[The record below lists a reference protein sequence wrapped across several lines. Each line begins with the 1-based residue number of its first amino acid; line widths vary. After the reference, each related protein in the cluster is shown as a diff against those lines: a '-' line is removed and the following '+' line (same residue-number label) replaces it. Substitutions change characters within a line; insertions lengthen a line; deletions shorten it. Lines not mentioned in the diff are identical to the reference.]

1 METFNSLSEIIQ
13 NQVKLIAKTSGMP
26 ISDETYESLASAW
39 VEKKDRFE
47 DVIAENSLE
56 EVTYYSLDEPKGALV
71 LTYSGSLLNIGP
83 LVDGKRRVEYSSIG
97 LRTDVP
103 KSAVDENSVLSS
115 DVEIDTAVVFSK
127 GPIQQSSPV
136 FKIVLSQENLD
147 AKDDAELLTR
157 VTQALTEEFIE
168 VNKTIIQ

>member
-1 METFNSLSEIIQ
+1 MEIFDSLSEIIQ
-13 NQVKLIAKTSGMP
+13 SHVKLIAKTSGMP
-26 ISDETYESLASAW
+26 ITNETYELLASAW
-39 VEKKDRFE
+39 AEKKDCFE
-47 DVIAENSLE
+47 DVIAENNLE

-103 KSAVDENSVLSS
+103 KSAAEANSVLSS
-115 DVEIDTAVVFSK
+115 DIEIDTVVVFSK

-136 FKIVLSQENLD
+136 YKIVLSQENLD
-147 AKDDAELLTR
+147 AKEDAELLTR
-157 VTQALTEEFIE
+157 VTEALTEEFIE

>member
-13 NQVKLIAKTSGMP
+13 SHVKLIAKTSGMP
-26 ISDETYESLASAW
+26 ISDETYELLASAW
-39 VEKKDRFE
+39 VEKRDCFE

-56 EVTYYSLDEPKGALV
+56 EVTYFSLDEPKGALV